1 MSKDFVN
8 VEKDCGI
15 GCEGTNGMGV
25 WAGDIRIDK
34 EEEENDEPTE
44 SDIKL

>member
-15 GCEGTNGMGV
+15 GCEGTNGMDSWEGEMCMCKKSENGK
-25 WAGDIRIDK
+25 ATEGDK
-34 EEEENDEPTE
+34 E
-44 SDIKL
+44 L